1 MRRTAL
7 LTTFLL
13 AVCSLSAT
21 AQRFTVDGFTYQPIG
36 GDRVALV
43 ESSVQEGEVTL
54 PQSVVNDG
62 KTYVL
67 TTIGESVFAN
77 STITS
82 IDMPTTVTKIGKE
95 AFHYC
100 MSLVTVKGTE
110 NVDSIMGQAFATC
123 RQMKTMDWPKALKFV
138 GPHAFTYDSS
148 ITFDLFLPRSITL
161 EEGALEGMF
170 KVGAITLDG
179 QPAYVGAETFS
190 GLDALTTFNINAIY
204 PPHFNPADAFS
215 DG

>member
-7 LTTFLL
+7 ITTLLL

-21 AQRFTVDGFTYQPIG
+21 AQRFTVDGFTHQPIG

-43 ESSVQEGEVTL
+43 ESPVQEGEITL

-100 MSLVTVKGTE
+100 MSIVTVKSKK
-110 NVDSIMGQAFATC
+110 NVESIIDQTIA
-123 RQMKTMDWPKALKFV
+123 
-138 GPHAFTYDSS
+138 
-148 ITFDLFLPRSITL
+148 
-161 EEGALEGMF
+161 
-170 KVGAITLDG
+170 
-179 QPAYVGAETFS
+179 
-190 GLDALTTFNINAIY
+190 N
-204 PPHFNPADAFS
+204 
-215 DG
+215 